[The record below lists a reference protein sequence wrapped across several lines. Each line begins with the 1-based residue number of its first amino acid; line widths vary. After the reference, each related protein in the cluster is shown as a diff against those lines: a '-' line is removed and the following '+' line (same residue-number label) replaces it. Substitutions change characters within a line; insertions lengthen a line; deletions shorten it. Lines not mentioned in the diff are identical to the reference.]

1 MWTSSKFSSH
11 VTVKVHISSL
21 FFYFQ
26 KHFLWHL
33 HAQRCQALQFLCTQ
47 IAHLYERQ
55 SPVSFSLSAA
65 EKRCVQIARIKSVG
79 SHEEKEQE
87 ILGPVCRKDCKNII
101 YHCVKLL
108 NFMFIELMLAHVVTL
123 ALAVKI
129 ELASNAAVLLN
140 RNRSFIW
147 VILQPPNHT

>member
-1 MWTSSKFSSH
+1 MKRKSKKFLALF
-11 VTVKVHISSL
+11 VVKIV
-21 FFYFQ
+21 
-26 KHFLWHL
+26 
-33 HAQRCQALQFLCTQ
+33 
-47 IAHLYERQ
+47 
-55 SPVSFSLSAA
+55 
-65 EKRCVQIARIKSVG
+65 
-79 SHEEKEQE
+79 
-87 ILGPVCRKDCKNII
+87 NII
-101 YHCVKLL
+101 YLCVKLL